1 MKTKLILLSVILLG
15 SLSAV
20 APQAIGQ
27 KTENLQDD
35 DGLVPY
41 KPHRTAAK
49 RWTRAGTPIPPNA
62 VIASPIQGSVWFDNM
77 PTMPTYL
84 YLRLETKNGPTNAP
98 EYEFKELERKSLS
111 FALMLKE
118 MTNLKPAYIIR
129 ITPVTSA
136 LDCRA
141 SASEVNGCYSPMTH
155 TIFIQPEI
163 MNGTF
168 LKIDNTL
175 IHELRHAFQH
185 AKLGDKA
192 VEYCDLSLE
201 YYRRRCERD
210 AEAFSVRVTL
220 EAYGKW
226 LESILKLQN
235 PDQIKI
241 IEVYIKA
248 TNDDNAL
255 TLPFL
260 ANETQ

>member
-111 FALMLKE
+111 FALMLERIKDLK
-118 MTNLKPAYIIR
+118 TNIR

-136 LDCRA
+136 LDCHA
-141 SASEVNGCYSPMTH
+141 SAPEIDGCYSPMTH
-155 TIFIQPEI
+155 TIF
-163 MNGTF
+163 MNSAMLF
-168 LKIDNTL
+168 NT
-175 IHELRHAFQH
+175 R
-185 AKLGDKA
+185 
-192 VEYCDLSLE
+192 
-201 YYRRRCERD
+201 
-210 AEAFSVRVTL
+210 
-220 EAYGKW
+220 
-226 LESILKLQN
+226 N
-235 PDQIKI
+235 
-241 IEVYIKA
+241 
-248 TNDDNAL
+248 
-255 TLPFL
+255 
-260 ANETQ
+260 